1 MKATAHYMAA
11 YLLALYQCSK
21 KGQNKQGDVVR
32 FALRHYINGFSKDA
46 FNLVNDGK
54 MSAAEKQLR
63 FACSNA
69 DKHDYT
75 VSLGGGCH
83 ALTQK
88 VIDQLDLAA
97 GEACDYEGLQH
108 SNILNV
114 SNWFDDY
121 IAATRPTKKA
131 TKRSGSSKKE
141 GKASTSD
148 RYMAAYLMAL
158 KMQGG
163 TFNMPVQLQTA
174 IQYAMTELV
183 SNACPDANTMVN
195 GGKMTSAEKSL
206 AFAASNADKMG
217 YTVAPSRGY
226 HRLTNEGEAFLRKVR
241 NNESAYDG
249 GGNLTL
255 TNGFFYKL
263 EDNVERFSS
272 DDMDW

>member
-32 FALRHYINGFSKDA
+32 FALRYYINGFSKDA

-69 DKHDYT
+69 DKYGYT

-88 VIDQLDLAA
+88 GTDQLDLAA
-97 GEACDYEGLQH
+97 RQAGDYEGLQH

-114 SNWFDDY
+114 SDWFDDY
-121 IAATRPTKKA
+121 IAAGRPTKKA
-131 TKRSGSSKKE
+131 TKRSGNSKKE
-141 GKASTSD
+141 GGASTSD
-148 RYMAAYLMAL
+148 KYMAAYLLALRIEGCAL
-158 KMQGG
+158 KMP
-163 TFNMPVQLQTA
+163 NMPVQLQTA

-217 YTVAPSRGY
+217 YTVSPFRGY
-226 HRLTNEGEAFLRKVR
+226 HMLTNEGEAFLRKVR
-241 NNESAYDG
+241 NNESAYDSC
-249 GGNLTL
+249 GNLTL

-263 EDNVERFSS
+263 EDNI
-272 DDMDW
+272 DMDW

>member
-1 MKATAHYMAA
+1 MAA
-11 YLLALYQCSK
+11 YLLALFYCSK
-21 KGQNKQGDVVR
+21 NGQNKQGDVVK
-32 FALRHYINGFSKDA
+32 FALLHYINGFSKDA

-69 DKHDYT
+69 DKHGYT

-88 VIDQLDLAA
+88 GIDQLDLAA
-97 GEACDYEGLQH
+97 GAACDYEGLQH

-148 RYMAAYLMAL
+148 RYMAAYLLAL
-158 KMQGG
+158 RIEGCALNMP
-163 TFNMPVQLQTA
+163 NMPVQLQTA

-217 YTVAPSRGY
+217 YTVSPFRGY
-226 HRLTNEGEAFLRKVR
+226 HMLTNKGEAFLRKVR